1 MIRQQAFINK
11 NKMLKGNLHCHTTR
25 SDGAVPPEEAVRIF
39 KENGYDFLAI
49 TDHKI
54 YNFSN
59 FAPGCE
65 ITIIPG
71 MEFDAGRLIGEE
83 INGFRT
89 FHTVCIGPSKADGNG
104 FEQDQVLESAKV
116 RDQIEYQPYL
126 DEIHQMNNL
135 TVYCHPEW
143 SSTPARYF
151 DRQQGNFAVEIWNTG
166 CALDNDM
173 DYDAPYWDELLGRGI
188 HIFGVASDDCHKPMH
203 FCKGWVM
210 VNAENNIN
218 DILRALNA
226 GEFYSS
232 CGPVINDFYVDE
244 EKGKVVIECSPVQK
258 IRLHSDKHPTVIV
271 RDENGNLTHAEIPL
285 SSWVGDYDYVRMSVV
300 DRDGKYAWTNP
311 IFLK

>member
-25 SDGAVPPEEAVRIF
+25 SDGAVSPDEAVRIF

-49 TDHKI
+49 TDHKL

-59 FAPGCE
+59 FAPETE

-83 INGFRT
+83 TNGFRT
-89 FHTVCIGPSKADGNG
+89 FHTVCIGLPKEEGNS
-104 FEQDQVLESAKV
+104 FLQDQQFESAFVK
-116 RDQIEYQPYL
+116 DQFEYQSYL
-126 DEIHQMNNL
+126 DEIHQNKNL

-143 SSTPARYF
+143 SSTSARYF
-151 DRQQGNFAVEIWNTG
+151 DRQKGNFAMEIWNSA
-166 CALDNDM
+166 CAIDHDM
-173 DYDAPYWDELLGRGI
+173 DYDALYWDELLGQGV
-188 HIFGVASDDCHKPMH
+188 HIFGVASDDCHKPAH

-210 VNAENNIN
+210 VNAENNVN
-218 DILRALNA
+218 DIFRALNA

-232 CGPVINDFYVDE
+232 CGPVIKDFYVDE
-244 EKGKVVIECSPVQK
+244 DNGKAVIECSPVKK
-258 IRLHSDKHPTVIV
+258 IRMHSDKHPTAIV
-271 RDENGNLTHAEIPL
+271 RDESGNLTRAEFSL
-285 SSWVGDYDYVRMSVV
+285 RNWAGDYSYVRMTVI
-300 DRDGKYAWTNP
+300 DCEGKYAWTNP